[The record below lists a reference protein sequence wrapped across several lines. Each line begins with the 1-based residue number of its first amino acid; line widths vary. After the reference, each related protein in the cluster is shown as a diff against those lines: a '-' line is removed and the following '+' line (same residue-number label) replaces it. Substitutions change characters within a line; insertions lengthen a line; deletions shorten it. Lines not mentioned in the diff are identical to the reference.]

1 MKVDNINTINMVENH
16 IRTLNVIDDA
26 VLSVLKK
33 IPRKIFV
40 PEPYKQFSH
49 VDMSIPIGKDQFML
63 MPSVEAKILQ
73 SLNIHKHE
81 DILVVGSGTGYL
93 SSCLSLL
100 ANKVH
105 SIEIDEELVERSKVN
120 IKQECIKNNLII
132 EKKDFTNDPMILSK
146 YQIIVLTS
154 SISNINILTDNMP
167 HNSRAFLFY
176 GSDDSP
182 VKTGMIITKTIESGY
197 TKEYIVE
204 TDVKKLIQS
213 YD

>member
-1 MKVDNINTINMVENH
+1 
-16 IRTLNVIDDA
+16 
-26 VLSVLKK
+26 
-33 IPRKIFV
+33 
-40 PEPYKQFSH
+40 
-49 VDMSIPIGKDQFML
+49 MSIPIGKDQFML

-132 EKKDFTNDPMILSK
+132 EKKYNFILFNFK
-146 YQIIVLTS
+146 
-154 SISNINILTDNMP
+154 
-167 HNSRAFLFY
+167 FF
-176 GSDDSP
+176 
-182 VKTGMIITKTIESGY
+182 
-197 TKEYIVE
+197 
-204 TDVKKLIQS
+204 
-213 YD
+213 

>member
-120 IKQECIKNNLII
+120 IK
-132 EKKDFTNDPMILSK
+132 
-146 YQIIVLTS
+146 
-154 SISNINILTDNMP
+154 
-167 HNSRAFLFY
+167 
-176 GSDDSP
+176 P
-182 VKTGMIITKTIESGY
+182 VS
-197 TKEYIVE
+197 
-204 TDVKKLIQS
+204 
-213 YD
+213 